1 MATELA
7 DASAWPAMIDGLLER
22 ASALPPDTLSAL
34 FEVTNTDTRD
44 ADLAAVVRTAG
55 QPGLTGRV
63 AANRDKA
70 IAAKAA
76 CAIGRRWPAGQ
87 APLFPLHCCRA
98 LQDAKNAAPKPVSI
112 CAYRQ
117 SYRQRP

>member
-7 DASAWPAMIDGLLER
+7 DASAWPAMINGLLER
-22 ASALPPDTLSAL
+22 ASALPPDALSAL

-55 QPGLTGRV
+55 RPGLTGRV
-63 AANRDKA
+63 ATNRDKA

-76 CAIGRRWPAGQ
+76 CAIGRR
-87 APLFPLHCCRA
+87 
-98 LQDAKNAAPKPVSI
+98 
-112 CAYRQ
+112 
-117 SYRQRP
+117 